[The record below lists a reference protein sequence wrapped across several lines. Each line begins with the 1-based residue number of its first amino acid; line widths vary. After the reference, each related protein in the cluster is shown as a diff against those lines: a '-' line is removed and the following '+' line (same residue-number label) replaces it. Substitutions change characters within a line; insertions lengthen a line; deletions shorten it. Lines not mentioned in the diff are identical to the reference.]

1 MRILSAEKVVLSSAL
16 ADRVFRLSD
25 KLSPREK
32 EKILEEEY
40 EIETTVEME
49 GGMQQMCNLSE
60 RIEERGIKKGI
71 EKGIEKGFEQGME
84 KGIKQGLEQGMEKGI
99 KQGLEQGIEKGLE
112 QGIEQGIEVGKFSAL
127 ASLVAKGLL
136 EKEAAAAE
144 LGISVEDFLE
154 EMKRNS

>member
-71 EKGIEKGFEQGME
+71 EKGIE
-84 KGIKQGLEQGMEKGI
+84 
-99 KQGLEQGIEKGLE
+99 
-112 QGIEQGIEVGKFSAL
+112 QGIEVGKFSTL

-144 LGISVEDFLE
+144 LGISVEEFME